1 MACRTRMGSPM
12 KNSRGM
18 TLVEVLISMVISLVV
33 TLAAYQTF
41 AASEGYRR
49 AATGGGDAT
58 FSGSI
63 GMYALQR
70 DLRMAGYGINT
81 ASVLGCTVLAY
92 DEGVSPT
99 RDFNFTLAPVV
110 ITQGAAG
117 APDTLEISYS
127 STDAVP
133 VPVRLTQALP
143 NAASVYHVDNGF
155 GIVAGQLLVVAEPG
169 RDCTLQQATNTPSL
183 GSPGQQDRLHHG
195 SGMYTGPF
203 GTQVAA
209 RYNKPGGLGPT
220 YSLAGMIYA
229 IGQAPVVSRY
239 YLQNENLVVDPVLMG
254 TVAQPVAAG
263 IVQLQAEYGRDTN
276 ADGVI
281 DIWTELA
288 PASPVE
294 WAGLIAARV
303 ALVSR
308 SAVADR
314 PDADGNCTATT
325 VMPTWAGGN
334 LDLSARADWR
344 CFRYRVFESTVS
356 LRNMIWRPA

>member
-1 MACRTRMGSPM
+1 MGLEI

-63 GMYALQR
+63 GMYTLQR

-81 ASVLGCTVLAY
+81 ASVLGCRVLGY
-92 DEGVSPT
+92 DEGVSPA
-99 RDFNFTLAPVV
+99 REFDFILAPVV

-127 STDAVP
+127 NTDAVP
-133 VPVRLTQALP
+133 APVRLTQALP
-143 NAASVYHVDNGF
+143 TPASVYHVDNGF
-155 GIVAGQLLVVAEPG
+155 GIVAGQLLIVAEPG

-209 RYNKPGGLGPT
+209 RYNKPGGLGPN
-220 YSLAGMIYA
+220 YSLAAIIHP
-229 IGQAPVVSRY
+229 IGQMPAVSRY
-239 YLQNENLVVDPVLMG
+239 YIQNENLVVDLLLQG
-254 TVAQPVAAG
+254 NIALPVAAG
-263 IVQLQAEYGRDTN
+263 VVQLQAQYGKDTN
-276 ADGVI
+276 NDGVI
-281 DIWTELA
+281 DVWDEVT
-288 PASPVE
+288 PASPNAWSGVI
-294 WAGLIAARV
+294 AVRLGLV
-303 ALVSR
+303 AR
-308 SAVADR
+308 SAVAER
-314 PDADGNCTATT
+314 ADLATGTCNTTT
-325 VMPTWAGGN
+325 VTPTWAGGAF
-334 LDLSARADWR
+334 DLSARADWR
-344 CFRYRVFESTVS
+344 CFRYRVFESTIS
-356 LRNMIWRPA
+356 LRNMIWRPV

>member
-1 MACRTRMGSPM
+1 MASRIN
-12 KNSRGM
+12 NSRGM
-18 TLVEVLISMVISLVV
+18 SLVEVLISMVISLVV

-63 GMYALQR
+63 GMYAMQR

-81 ASVLGCTVLAY
+81 AAVLGCTVLAY
-92 DEGVSPT
+92 DEGVAPS
-99 RDFNFTLAPVV
+99 RQFNFTLAPVV

-117 APDTLEISYS
+117 APDTIEVSYS

-143 NAASVYHVDNGF
+143 SAASVYHVDNGF
-155 GIVAGQLLVVAEPG
+155 GIVAGQLLIVAEPG
-169 RDCTLQQATNTPSL
+169 LDCTLQQATNTPSL
-183 GSPGQQDRLHHG
+183 ENPGQRDRLHHS
-195 SGMYTGPF
+195 SGNYTGPF

-209 RYNKPGGLGPT
+209 RYNKPGGLGPN
-220 YSLAGMIYA
+220 YSLAGVVYA
-229 IGQAPVVSRY
+229 IGQAPVLSRY
-239 YLQNENLVVDPVLMG
+239 YIQNENLVVDPVLLG
-254 TVAQPVAAG
+254 NVAQPVAAG
-263 IVQLQAEYGRDTN
+263 IVQLQAQYGRDMD

-281 DIWTELA
+281 DVWTEAA
-288 PASPVE
+288 PANPVE
-294 WAGLIAARV
+294 WAGLIAVRL
-303 ALVSR
+303 ALVAR
-308 SAVADR
+308 SAVGERA
-314 PDADGNCTATT
+314 DADGNCAVTT
-325 VMPTWAGGN
+325 VAPTWAGGN

-344 CFRYRVFESTVS
+344 CFRYRVFESTIS